1 MSVRLDGDIGLPSE
15 KSKLRRELGRLD
27 TILFLMSAMVVVDTI
42 GAIAIGRAQAF
53 TWLVVLFVTFFIPS
67 ALASAE
73 LGAALPDE
81 GGAYVWVRT
90 AFGRWAGS
98 LTSLLYWAGTP
109 MWLGGSV
116 TIVAITVV
124 ERSSTPMGV
133 AGKLAFGSV
142 FVGVATLGAVIPL
155 RYGKWIPS
163 SGAIGQIVLLGVF
176 TASVVAFGFAHGIH
190 GVAIGDFVPN
200 ASTFIAVVPILLYSF
215 VGIELPS
222 TAGEEMVD
230 PRRDIPAAIFRAGI
244 AQALLYGIPILAVLV
259 VLPADR
265 ITSLHGL
272 IDAMRTVFT
281 VYGGHVDPDGA
292 VVLTGMGA
300 VLSGLMSALF
310 VWVLVASGSAWI
322 MGAGRAQAAAC
333 IDGAG
338 PAVLGRVN
346 ERTGVP
352 VVMGVVSGVVS
363 FLAMATYVLLT
374 GGNGQRYFSAS
385 LTVSIAL
392 IVIAY
397 LLIFPSFLRLRRTH
411 PDLPRPFRVPGGI
424 AAATLVT
431 VAATGWSL
439 LAAVNLLWPGVG
451 TADPDAALPAGFAGD
466 RLTFELM
473 VFVPLIVVAVVSV
486 VFSRSRGH
494 AHASGDVGV
503 EIGTVGES
511 RSSGSDQAPSLER
524 GSERADHG

>member
-1 MSVRLDGDIGLPSE
+1 MSASLDGDIGLPSE

-124 ERSSTPMGV
+124 ERSSSPIGV
-133 AGKLAFGSV
+133 AGKLAFGTV

-176 TASVVAFGFAHGIH
+176 TGSVVAFGFAHGIH
-190 GVAIGDFVPN
+190 GVAIGDFMPT

-259 VLPADR
+259 VLPPDR

-281 VYGGHVDPDGA
+281 VYGGHVDPDGS
-292 VVLTGMGA
+292 VVLSGMGA
-300 VLSGLMSALF
+300 VLGGVMSALF
-310 VWVLVASGSAWI
+310 VWVLAASGSAWI

-392 IVIAY
+392 IVVAY

-411 PDLPRPFRVPGGI
+411 PDLPRPFRVPGGMI
-424 AAATLVT
+424 AATLVT
-431 VAATGWSL
+431 AAATGWSL

-473 VFVPLIVVAVVSV
+473 VLVPLVVVAVVSV

-494 AHASGDVGV
+494 ARSDGGIGLAR
-503 EIGTVGES
+503 GTVGET
-511 RSSGSDQAPSLER
+511 RSSGTDRVPSLER

>member
-1 MSVRLDGDIGLPSE
+1 
-15 KSKLRRELGRLD
+15 
-27 TILFLMSAMVVVDTI
+27 MSAMVVVDTI

-53 TWLVVLFVTFFIPS
+53 TWLAVLFVTFFIPS

-124 ERSSTPMGV
+124 ERSFAP
-133 AGKLAFGSV
+133 
-142 FVGVATLGAVIPL
+142 LGTGDARLRRRLRGRRDAWGGGAAPL
-155 RYGKWIPS
+155 REMDPS

-176 TASVVAFGFAHGIH
+176 TITVIAY
-190 GVAIGDFVPN
+190 GVANGIEGVALADFTPDV
-200 ASTFIAVVPILLYSF
+200 ATFIAVVPILLYSF

-230 PRRDIPAAIFRAGI
+230 PRRDIPAAIFRAGV
-244 AQALLYGIPILAVLV
+244 AQALMYGIPILAVLV
-259 VLPADR
+259 VLPAER

-281 VYGGHVDPDGA
+281 VYGGDIAPDGS
-292 VVLTGMGA
+292 VVLTGVGA
-300 VLSGLMSALF
+300 ALGGVMAALF
-310 VWVLVASGSAWI
+310 VWVLAASGSAWI

-338 PAVLGRVN
+338 PSVLGRVN

-352 VVMGVVSGVVS
+352 VVMGVVSGAVS
-363 FLAMATYVLLT
+363 FCAMAAFLLLT
-374 GGNGQRYFSAS
+374 EVTASATS
-385 LTVSIAL
+385 
-392 IVIAY
+392 
-397 LLIFPSFLRLRRTH
+397 PRR
-411 PDLPRPFRVPGGI
+411 
-424 AAATLVT
+424 
-431 VAATGWSL
+431 
-439 LAAVNLLWPGVG
+439 
-451 TADPDAALPAGFAGD
+451 
-466 RLTFELM
+466 
-473 VFVPLIVVAVVSV
+473 
-486 VFSRSRGH
+486 
-494 AHASGDVGV
+494 
-503 EIGTVGES
+503 
-511 RSSGSDQAPSLER
+511 
-524 GSERADHG
+524 